1 MRATGAPPAAPI
13 RAGRN
18 DPCPCGSGRKFKHCC
33 GAKDQRGASFDSV
46 PAVPRSPA
54 TDRRLQTLFAAVKE
68 CVDEKGWAEAIPLF
82 REMARLD
89 PRNAATR
96 HNLGVACLT
105 VGLSAEAA
113 ASLEL
118 AVQLGSDKS
127 LPFLVD
133 ALELEGRG
141 SDAAR
146 ACRKLSR
153 TAVNAHDRRRSLARA
168 LILEKSLEEA
178 EKELRPLLVVGSPDS
193 STRLLFARLLAFR
206 GAFEEAAQHLTQA
219 IETAP
224 WALQQLT
231 EVKRMAEAD
240 RPLLDRMRTVAEHT
254 GLGGTQRCI
263 LHFGLGKAFDDLGE
277 YAEAMRHYEAANKF
291 RAASMRLDRAR
302 MVARYDD
309 IIKRFTA
316 EELERAQRSV
326 ARPALAGEDKP
337 VFIVGMPRS
346 GTTLVEQILSSHPAV
361 GAGGELRFW
370 RNWFHSAGAVV
381 ALPQAGALSKAAE
394 DYLAALRQIAPGA
407 TRVTDKETSNFEL
420 LWLLR
425 LALPEARI
433 IHCRRD
439 PVDTCLSIF
448 FANFAGR
455 HSYAWDRGDLVFAYR
470 QYERL
475 MEHWRRALPSDRFT
489 EVQYETLVA
498 EREAETRRLVA
509 FCGLEWDDACL
520 APERNGRVV
529 ATASVWQARQPVYA
543 TSIAR
548 WRRYEPW
555 LGELRQLMPADVAL
569 AP

>member
-1 MRATGAPPAAPI
+1 MRGTGAPRVAPT
-13 RAGRN
+13 RVGRN

-33 GAKDQRGASFDSV
+33 GAKDQRAESFD
-46 PAVPRSPA
+46 AVRASPRSRVS
-54 TDRRLQTLFAAVKE
+54 DLRLQTLFEAVNK
-68 CVDEKGWAEAIPLF
+68 CVAEKGWGAAIPLF
-82 REMARLD
+82 REMAQLD
-89 PRNAATR
+89 PHNGATW
-96 HNLGVACLT
+96 HNLGVACLM

-113 ASLEL
+113 ASFER
-118 AVQLGSDKS
+118 AAQLRSEKS

-141 SDAAR
+141 PEAAR
-146 ACRKLSR
+146 VCRKLSR

-206 GAFEEAAQHLTQA
+206 GAFEEAAQHLTLA
-219 IETAP
+219 IDAAP
-224 WALQQLT
+224 WSLQQLT
-231 EVKRMAEAD
+231 EVRRMTGAD
-240 RPLLDRMRTVAEHT
+240 RPLLDRMRKAAEWT
-254 GLGGTQRCI
+254 NLSGTQGCI

-277 YAEAMRHYEAANKF
+277 YAEAMRYYETANKF
-291 RAASMRLDRAR
+291 RAASMRLDRAG
-302 MVARYDD
+302 MVGLYDD
-309 IIKRFTA
+309 FIARFTA
-316 EELERAQRSV
+316 EELERAAGSA
-326 ARPALAGEDKP
+326 ARPAMAGEDTP

-346 GTTLVEQILSSHPAV
+346 GTTLIEQILSSHPAV

-370 RNWFHSAGAVV
+370 RFWFRNTGGVAAFPEAGAMS
-381 ALPQAGALSKAAE
+381 QAAE
-394 DYLAALRQIAPGA
+394 HYLAALRRVAPDA
-407 TRVTDKETSNFEL
+407 RRVTDKETTNFEL

-425 LALPEARI
+425 LALPKARI
-433 IHCRRD
+433 IHCRRS

-448 FANFAGR
+448 FTNFAGR
-455 HSYAWDRGDLVFAYR
+455 HPYAWDRGDLVVAYR

-475 MEHWRRALPSDRFT
+475 MEHWRRVLPPDHFT

-520 APERNGRVV
+520 APERNERAVT
-529 ATASVWQARQPVYA
+529 TASVWQARQPVYA
-543 TSIAR
+543 TSIER

-555 LGELRQLMPADVAL
+555 LGELRQLLPAA
-569 AP
+569 AGAS